1 MGKKID
7 YNVNI
12 IKYSTI
18 IHIKHKVARL
28 NKRFNMIT
36 QISPLGSMDLLAQIE
51 VDALKRSANSEV
63 YQLFRNCSLATL
75 NAGSKTDNTKELLDK
90 HIAYEINVI
99 TKERGVKLELVNPPE
114 SAFVDGKI
122 IRSIQ
127 ANLFAVLRDILFVN
141 SQINAIR
148 GLLPLTSHGIDQS
161 SYITNLVFAILRNAN
176 ALHVGEDPSL
186 IVCWG
191 GHSINEIEYYYARQ
205 VGMQLGLRELN
216 ICTGCGP
223 GVMEA
228 PMKGAAVGHA
238 QQRYKESRFIGM
250 TEPSIIAAEPPNA
263 LVNELII
270 MPDIEK
276 RLEAFVRMAHGII
289 IFPGG
294 PGTAEELLYI
304 LGILLNPA
312 NENQTLPLILTGPK
326 ESTEYFKAIDNFIR
340 STLGEQ
346 ATKLYQIVIDDPAE
360 VARIMKNGV
369 KQVKSSRLSSG
380 DAYGF
385 NWTLKIDEA
394 LQHPFDPTHD
404 NMASLNLHTEQPVES
419 LAADLRRAFSGIV
432 AGNVKESGM
441 KQIEQYG
448 PYKLQGDPQLMKQLD
463 ELLRSFVEQDRMKL
477 PGGTAYQPCYE
488 ICY

>member
-1 MGKKID
+1 
-7 YNVNI
+7 
-12 IKYSTI
+12 
-18 IHIKHKVARL
+18 
-28 NKRFNMIT
+28 MIT
-36 QISPLGSMDLLAQIE
+36 HISPLGSMDLLAQAE
-51 VDALKRSANSEV
+51 VDILKKSANSEL
-63 YQLFRNCSLATL
+63 YKLYRNCSLATL
-75 NAGSKTDNTKELLDK
+75 NAGSKTDNTKDLLDRFQSF
-90 HIAYEINVI
+90 EINVI
-99 TKERGVKLELVNPPE
+99 SKERGVKLELVNAPK

-127 ANLFAVLRDILFVN
+127 ANLFAVLRDILFLN
-141 SQINAIR
+141 SQISAVKELISDFKFER
-148 GLLPLTSHGIDQS
+148 DQS
-161 SYITNLVFAILRNAN
+161 FYITNLVFSILRNAN
-176 ALHVGEDPSL
+176 ALHVGEEPNL
-186 IVCWG
+186 VVCWG
-191 GHSINEIEYYYARQ
+191 GHSINENEYYYARQ

-312 NENQTLPLILTGPK
+312 NKHQTLPLILTGPK
-326 ESTEYFKAIDNFIR
+326 ECESYFASIDSFIR
-340 STLGEQ
+340 STLGDE
-346 ATKLYQIVIDDPAE
+346 ATKLYQIIIDSPE
-360 VARIMKNGV
+360 QVARIMKEGV
-369 KQVKSSRLSSG
+369 KHVKASRLKTG

-385 NWTLKIDEA
+385 NWLLKIDES
-394 LQHPFDPTHD
+394 LQHTFEPTHA
-404 NMASLNLHTEQPVES
+404 NMASLNLHREQPVEL

-432 AGNVKESGM
+432 AGNVKEFGM
-441 KQIEQYG
+441 KQIAENG
-448 PYKLQGDPQLMKQLD
+448 RYKLQGDIEIMQQLD
-463 ELLRSFVEQDRMKL
+463 NLLRSFVKQNRMKL
-477 PGGTAYQPCYE
+477 PGGSAYQPCYE